1 MPPAKKH
8 GAKAFQIEPAEHYY
22 QPWTMAWV
30 GMCVRM
36 WWFWIVRRCHPY
48 FMRTNLAVLAKP
60 LGLLFGGWTLKA
72 CDVRVADNLNTK
84 DLLDLLEGRIL
95 ALHVPGFVDPETSAQ
110 VTEWILAKKE
120 KASLEI
126 LQGKESDVTLGFG
139 LSRRM
144 ARNEA
149 AVRRYFDTAVSEM
162 RVLRNQCLEWG
173 MMNPIDKLRL
183 ELDECYPDG
192 CVVDQERGRKL
203 FAGLSRVN
211 YANAKSKD
219 GRLHIDSFP
228 ITSPDVG
235 LFSANIYLQQCDEGG
250 ALHMWPVNLSS
261 WWRGLANLDVLRR
274 FNGPRKGETV
284 NDNQAA
290 LSAALPAPVV
300 VRPEAGDLIMLHNGR
315 PHRVER
321 VMEGTR
327 ASLQFFLKYVR
338 SDPLKIQS

>member
-1 MPPAKKH
+1 M
-8 GAKAFQIEPAEHYY
+8 G
-22 QPWTMAWV
+22 PWTMAWV

-126 LQGKESDVTLGFG
+126 LQGKESDVPLGFG

-203 FAGLSRVN
+203 FAGLS
-211 YANAKSKD
+211 
-219 GRLHIDSFP
+219 
-228 ITSPDVG
+228 
-235 LFSANIYLQQCDEGG
+235 SANIYLQQCDEGG

>member
-48 FMRTNLAVLAKP
+48 FMRTNLSVLAKP

-250 ALHMWPVNLSS
+250 ALHMWPVNL
-261 WWRGLANLDVLRR
+261 
-274 FNGPRKGETV
+274 P
-284 NDNQAA
+284 
-290 LSAALPAPVV
+290 SAATLTPPSPRCACSTTAARTASSVSWREPVPV
-300 VRPEAGDLIMLHNGR
+300 SSSSSSTCGPTRSRFSRNISDWNQRRRDRCGDGWS
-315 PHRVER
+315 RVA
-321 VMEGTR
+321 VW
-327 ASLQFFLKYVR
+327 
-338 SDPLKIQS
+338 